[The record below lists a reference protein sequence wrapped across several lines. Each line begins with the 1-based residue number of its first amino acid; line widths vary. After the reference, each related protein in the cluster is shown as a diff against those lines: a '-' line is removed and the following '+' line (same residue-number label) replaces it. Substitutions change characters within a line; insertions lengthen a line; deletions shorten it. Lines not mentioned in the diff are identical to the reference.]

1 MNVKNKF
8 HCNQLKLKERSADQ
22 QNHYSWRIPVHD
34 TDRLRHVRQCLYMRT
49 TLFSS
54 GEADMTSCTGSGLRN
69 YSFPPLLSCILSGNY
84 THLGKIRSLSLS
96 LSRSLP
102 VSPIQAHTHIH
113 THTHTHTHAHTLP
126 FTVLSTRQIVI
137 LHLWRLCLPPYHA
150 CNAHAHAGKKALRRC
165 RAVYKHSLF
174 ILKAHKRHDTHA
186 HSYTRAC
193 VHTHK
198 ANAGN

>member
-49 TLFSS
+49 ASFSS

-84 THLGKIRSLSLS
+84 THLGKIRSLCLSLSLS

-113 THTHTHTHAHTLP
+113 THTHARTHTSFHC
-126 FTVLSTRQIVI
+126 SI
-137 LHLWRLCLPPYHA
+137 
-150 CNAHAHAGKKALRRC
+150 
-165 RAVYKHSLF
+165 
-174 ILKAHKRHDTHA
+174 
-186 HSYTRAC
+186 
-193 VHTHK
+193 HK
-198 ANAGN
+198 ANCHTASVETLPSTLSCMQRSRTCG

>member
-49 TLFSS
+49 TSFSS

-84 THLGKIRSLSLS
+84 THLGKIRSLCLSLS
-96 LSRSLP
+96 LSRCLARSRFLP
-102 VSPIQAHTHIH
+102 YKHTHTY
-113 THTHTHTHAHTLP
+113 THTHTHTHFLSLFYPQGKLSYCICGDFAFHPIMHATL
-126 FTVLSTRQIVI
+126 THMRV
-137 LHLWRLCLPPYHA
+137 
-150 CNAHAHAGKKALRRC
+150 K
-165 RAVYKHSLF
+165 KHSEDVAPCINIHYSF
-174 ILKAHKRHDTHA
+174 
-186 HSYTRAC
+186 
-193 VHTHK
+193 
-198 ANAGN
+198 